1 MTDGPGRFIAF
12 EGIEGAGKST
22 QVARLAATLRQR
34 GLEVVET
41 LEPGGTSFGRHL
53 RQLLMQPTD
62 DPPRPLTEL
71 LLYLADRAQHV
82 DEILLPAL
90 SRGAVV
96 LCDRFSGSTIAY
108 QGYGRRLDLELVTR
122 LDADARKGLWPHL
135 TLLLDCRLDEG
146 LRRATGDDRMQ
157 RERLEF
163 HGRVRDGF
171 HRIAAADP
179 TWKIISTD
187 VERDEVA
194 AAVLAAVEPILP
206 AHTAG
211 RAGSAP

>member
-1 MTDGPGRFIAF
+1 MTDGPGRLIAF

-34 GLEVVET
+34 GHEVVET

-53 RQLLMQPTD
+53 RQLVMQPTD
-62 DPPRPLTEL
+62 DPPLPLTEL

-82 DEILLPAL
+82 EETLLPAL
-90 SRGAVV
+90 ARGAVV

-108 QGYGRRLDLELVTR
+108 QGYGRGLDLAMVAR
-122 LDADARKGLWPHL
+122 LDADARRGLWPQL
-135 TLLLDCRLDEG
+135 TLLLDCPLEEG

-163 HGRVRDGF
+163 HRRVRDGF
-171 HRIAAADP
+171 LRIAAGDE
-179 TWKIISTD
+179 TWKIISTEP
-187 VERDEVA
+187 ERDQVA
-194 AAVLAAVEPILP
+194 AAIFAAVEPILP
-206 AHTAG
+206 PLAADRT
-211 RAGSAP
+211 GSSR